1 MYTRTL
7 AQQIHARNPP
17 VPIWKD
23 FFPILEIIVKQAQ
36 TKPSQ
41 RVCYVYFFRK
51 SILAGRQT
59 GD

>member
-1 MYTRTL
+1 VHTRTL

-41 RVCYVYFFRK
+41 RVC
-51 SILAGRQT
+51 
-59 GD
+59 